1 MSEDKKAPGAKPTHA
16 GSGAEQTA
24 RDANSKNADRD
35 QRQMSD
41 GNQANSAR
49 GRARNQD
56 VLPGIL
62 GKQLKAA
69 YSELLNAPVP
79 DAITQLIKQLEDKE
93 PAPPRAD
100 KTPPQADEPPRE
112 ESGQ

>member
-1 MSEDKKAPGAKPTHA
+1 MSEDKKAPGLNPVQAA
-16 GSGAEQTA
+16 CGAETTA
-24 RDANSKNADRD
+24 RGGKSKNTDRD
-35 QRQMSD
+35 KRPMSD
-41 GNQANSAR
+41 GNKAHSAG

-79 DAITQLIKQLEDKE
+79 DAITQLIKQLEDKQ
-93 PAPPRAD
+93 PAPPQPD
-100 KTPPQADEPPRE
+100 KPPRE

>member
-1 MSEDKKAPGAKPTHA
+1 MSEDEKVLGSKPLQAK
-16 GSGAEQTA
+16 SGAEKSA
-24 RDANSKNADRD
+24 RDHKSKNADRD
-35 QRQMSD
+35 QRPMSD
-41 GNQANSAR
+41 GNQGDTAR
-49 GRARNQD
+49 SRARNQD

-93 PAPPRAD
+93 PAPPQLD
-100 KTPPQADEPPRE
+100 KPPGKDG
-112 ESGQ
+112 GQ

>member
-1 MSEDKKAPGAKPTHA
+1 MAEDEKVPGSKPVKVEPGAER
-16 GSGAEQTA
+16 SG
-24 RDANSKNADRD
+24 RDSHTKNADRD
-35 QRQMSD
+35 QRPMSD
-41 GNQANSAR
+41 GNQGDTAR
-49 GRARNQD
+49 GRRARNQD

-93 PAPPRAD
+93 PAPPQLD
-100 KTPPQADEPPRE
+100 KPPGKDG
-112 ESGQ
+112 GQ

>member
-1 MSEDKKAPGAKPTHA
+1 MSEEKKALGGKSCDERAALDMQRPSSGKAPHTDGRDKK
-16 GSGAEQTA
+16 S
-24 RDANSKNADRD
+24 
-35 QRQMSD
+35 
-41 GNQANSAR
+41 

-79 DAITQLIKQLEDKE
+79 DTITQLIKELERKE
-93 PAPPRAD
+93 PR
-100 KTPPQADEPPRE
+100 PQKADEPE
-112 ESGQ
+112 EGGQ

>member
-1 MSEDKKAPGAKPTHA
+1 MSEDKKAPGPKATHA

-24 RDANSKNADRD
+24 RDTNSKNADRD
-35 QRQMSD
+35 QRPMSD

-93 PAPPRAD
+93 PG
-100 KTPPQADEPPRE
+100 PPQADKPPTRE

>member
-1 MSEDKKAPGAKPTHA
+1 MSEDKKAPGPKPAHT

-24 RDANSKNADRD
+24 RDPNSMNADRD
-35 QRQMSD
+35 QRQMND

-79 DAITQLIKQLEDKE
+79 DAITRLIKQLEDKE
-93 PAPPRAD
+93 PTPPPAD
-100 KTPPQADEPPRE
+100 KPPRE

>member
-1 MSEDKKAPGAKPTHA
+1 MSQDKKVPGPKQAQARPGGEKA
-16 GSGAEQTA
+16 A
-24 RDANSKNADRD
+24 RDGDPNNADRD
-35 QRQMSD
+35 KNEMSD
-41 GNQANSAR
+41 GNQADNRS
-49 GRARNQD
+49 RARNRD

-79 DAITQLIKQLEDKE
+79 DAITQLIKQLENKE
-93 PAPPRAD
+93 P
-100 KTPPQADEPPRE
+100 TPPQAKKPRE